1 MLKIPLTTGA
11 QAFSIQ
17 LGEKFCTFTLIY
29 RNAKVGSA
37 WYLDVYADNGE
48 LLLQGIPLV
57 CGVNLLEQHAYRGL
71 GKLTAK
77 VGGMDNVTPSY
88 ADMGAELE
96 LYWEA

>member
-11 QAFSIQ
+11 QTFSIL

-37 WYLDVYADNGE
+37 WYLDIRADNGD
-48 LLLQGIPLV
+48 LLLQGVPVI
-57 CGVNLLEQHAYRGL
+57 CGVDLLEQHAYRGL

-77 VGGMDNVTPSY
+77 IGGAVDKTPTY
-88 ADMGAELE
+88 EDMGAELE